1 MRGTKYFKSYMRGTK
16 LFTSYMRGTKEF
28 HSDKSQEGEEM
39 NSPPKLEDKI
49 IHLLYERTK

>member
-16 LFTSYMRGTKEF
+16 EF
-28 HSDKSQEGEEM
+28 HSDKSKEGEEM

-49 IHLLYERTK
+49 IHLLYGRTK